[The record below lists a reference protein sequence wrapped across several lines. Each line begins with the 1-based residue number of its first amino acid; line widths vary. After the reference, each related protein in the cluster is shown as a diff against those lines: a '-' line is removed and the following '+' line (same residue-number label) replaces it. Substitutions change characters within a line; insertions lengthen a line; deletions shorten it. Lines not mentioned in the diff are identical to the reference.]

1 MSAPAPTQ
9 AAAGRKKAAKRAQ
22 PEEETDATDASSS
35 AASAAAAPAASASA
49 AKPAK
54 KTTGVKFAPATK
66 SDEAGD
72 DLEFEDPYGDEME
85 EEAEVAAAR
94 AKKAAAKAARQAK
107 AGKIAAARDTEGGDM
122 AMESA
127 QGADD
132 AEEGSEED
140 DSEGEE
146 EEILDEATA
155 ARLHAEELAAAEAGG
170 DVAKRQTKYVW
181 RPGSDAL
188 NDDEKLDY
196 DSSAYNLLHRMRVDW
211 PCLSFDVLPDQL
223 GAFRTKYPATLYLAA
238 GTQADAA
245 HKNKVML
252 LKLSDLHKTK
262 HDDKDEDDDDA
273 DSDDDDPDDLDDE
286 PILEEKWFSHPGGVN
301 RIRVCPQLPGLVAT
315 HADTGK
321 VHVWNVAPYVAALD
335 GPAAGAGAGKSAGGA
350 LPQKPQ
356 PLFTFHQGVGEG
368 YSLAWSSLK
377 AGRMVTG
384 DGSKNIWSWEMK
396 EGGSGFVV
404 EAAPFKGHAG
414 SVEDLVWS
422 PSEEHVFASASSD
435 KTIRIWDRRV
445 KEKCQ
450 AWVAAHKSD
459 VNVLDWNARV
469 QNLLV
474 SGADDGS
481 VKVWDLRNF
490 KSNAPAALFNWH
502 RGAITSVEWHPSEE
516 SCLAVSSADDSLSV
530 WDMALEHDE
539 LPGHGAALTE
549 EVPPQ
554 LFFVHQG
561 QKQIKELHWHKQIPN
576 TIISTAEDGFN
587 IFKPSNME

>member
-1 MSAPAPTQ
+1 MSAPAKVSSASKKQ
-9 AAAGRKKAAKRAQ
+9 GSKRGAAG
-22 PEEETDATDASSS
+22 DDSSS
-35 AASAAAAPAASASA
+35 AAAADSNKKGAGVAAPAAA
-49 AKPAK
+49 ADAAD
-54 KTTGVKFAPATK
+54 G
-66 SDEAGD
+66 E

-85 EEAEVAAAR
+85 EEEEEVSAAKK
-94 AKKAAAKAARQAK
+94 KKAAKGKKAKAVGFAP
-107 AGKIAAARDTEGGDM
+107 AAAAAAASSTSNGDA
-122 AMESA
+122 AMME
-127 QGADD
+127 DD
-132 AEEGSEED
+132 DEEGE
-140 DSEGEE
+140 DSEDEE
-146 EEILDEATA
+146 EVLDEATA
-155 ARLHAEELAAAEAGG
+155 TRLAEEEAAAEEAGET
-170 DVAKRQTKYVW
+170 KRPAKYVW
-181 RPGSDAL
+181 RPGADSL

-196 DSSAYNLLHRMRVDW
+196 DSTAYNLLHRMRVDW

-223 GAFRTKYPATLYLAA
+223 GAFRTKYPATLYLVA
-238 GTQADAA
+238 GTQADQA

-262 HDDKDEDDDDA
+262 HDERDEEDEGE
-273 DSDDDDPDDLDDE
+273 DSDDDPDDLDDE
-286 PILEEKWFSHPGGVN
+286 PILEEKCFNHPGGVN
-301 RIRVCPQLPGLVAT
+301 RIRVCPQLPGMVAT

-335 GPAAGAGAGKSAGGA
+335 APTGAGAGPASKASAPPA
-350 LPQKPQ
+350 KAT
-356 PLFTFHQGVGEG
+356 PLFTFHNGVGEG
-368 YSLAWSSLK
+368 YSMAWSHLK

-384 DGSKNIWSWEMK
+384 DGSKNIWNWEMK
-396 EGGSGFVV
+396 EGGTGFVV
-404 EAAPFKGHAG
+404 DAQPFKSHSA
-414 SVEDLVWS
+414 SVEDLAWS
-422 PSEEHVFASASSD
+422 PSEEHVFASASAD

-490 KSNAPAALFNWH
+490 KSGAPAANFNWH
-502 RGAITSVEWHPSEE
+502 RGPITSVEWHPSEE
-516 SCLAVSSADDSLSV
+516 SCLAVSSADDSISI

-539 LPGHGAALTE
+539 MPGHGAQMQE
-549 EVPPQ
+549 ELPPQ

-561 QKQIKELHWHKQIPN
+561 QKQIKEIHWHKQIPN
-576 TIISTAEDGFN
+576 CVISTAEDGFN